1 MDEGLIRT
9 GFKAVWEKSQP
20 IHLVFPWK
28 NPSGDYSRLTKNT

>member
-9 GFKAVWEKSQP
+9 GFKAVWEKSRQ

-28 NPSGDYSRLTKNT
+28 KMSDDYSGLTKNP